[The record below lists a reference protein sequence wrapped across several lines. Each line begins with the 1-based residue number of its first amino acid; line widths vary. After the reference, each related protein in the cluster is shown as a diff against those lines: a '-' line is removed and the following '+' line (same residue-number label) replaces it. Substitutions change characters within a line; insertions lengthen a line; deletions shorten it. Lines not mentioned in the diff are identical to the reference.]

1 VKSRRPTLKDIADS
15 LNISV
20 TTVSRALNDKG
31 DISEET
37 KEKVIQVAR
46 MLDYKPNAMAVSLRK
61 NVSSDVIGV
70 IIPTVDHY
78 FFSTL
83 LKGITTSEHSKR
95 FMVMIGESN
104 HDFKK
109 EKSIVDQMID
119 HFVAGIIFIPSRSK
133 ESRKNLQRIQAQQI
147 PHVLI
152 DRRFDDYTGNFIQ
165 HDDYTGA
172 YKATEHLLLQGFKKI
187 ALMRGD
193 DDCSIS
199 NERQRGYLDAHIAN
213 GLRVDPRYLGIC
225 HLAHEDE
232 AYSEMKRL
240 FTSLVDRPDGVF
252 CITDVLATGVYEF
265 ARDNHLSIPNDLA
278 IIGYSN
284 SEISRYLTPRLSTVE
299 QNGNDM
305 GTKAMD
311 FIARLIDD
319 PAVELKFTFESELI
333 IRESSING
341 LHHARK
347 EMSL

>member
-1 VKSRRPTLKDIADS
+1 MKSRRPTLKDIADS

-37 KEKVIQVAR
+37 KEKVMQVAR

-61 NVSSDVIGV
+61 NVSSNVIGV

-95 FMVMIGESN
+95 FMVMIGESD
-104 HDFKK
+104 HDFNK
-109 EKSIVDQMID
+109 EKNIIDQMLD
-119 HFVAGIIFIPSRSK
+119 HFVAGIIFIPSRNK
-133 ESRKNLQRIQAQQI
+133 ESRKNVQRIQAQQI

-172 YKATEHLLLQGFKKI
+172 RKAIEHLLSQGYRKI

-193 DDCSIS
+193 DECSIS
-199 NERQRGYLDAHIAN
+199 NERQRGYVDAHIAN
-213 GLRVDPRYLGIC
+213 GLKVDPRFLGIC
-225 HLAHEDE
+225 HLAHEEE
-232 AYSEMKRL
+232 AYHEMKRL
-240 FTSLVDRPDGVF
+240 FTSYSGRPEAIF

-265 ARDNHLSIPNDLA
+265 ARENNLSIPDDLA
-278 IIGYSN
+278 VMGYSN

-305 GTKAMD
+305 GSKAMD

-319 PAVELKFTFESELI
+319 PSLELKFTFESELI
-333 IRESSING
+333 IRESSINKSSE
-341 LHHARK
+341 HQQ
-347 EMSL
+347 SIS